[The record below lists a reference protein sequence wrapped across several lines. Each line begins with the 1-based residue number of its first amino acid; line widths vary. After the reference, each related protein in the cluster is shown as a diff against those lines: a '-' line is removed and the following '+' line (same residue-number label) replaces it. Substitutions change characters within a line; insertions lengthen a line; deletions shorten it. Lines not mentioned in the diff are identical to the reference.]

1 MHTLK
6 LERDGGRIREIFS
19 SVITLKVEYL
29 ADNIADV
36 EYTQVTDGDEIASG
50 LTLKE
55 GSRMFVIN
63 EAGETIDAIYSTQRK
78 PNSD

>member
-19 SVITLKVEYL
+19 SVINLKVEYL

-55 GSRMFVIN
+55 KDRMFVIN

-78 PNSD
+78 PNND

>member
-50 LTLKE
+50 VTLKE

-78 PNSD
+78 PSSD

>member
-19 SVITLKVEYL
+19 SVINLKVEYL

-50 LTLKE
+50 VTLKE

-78 PNSD
+78 PSSD

>member
-19 SVITLKVEYL
+19 SVINLKVEYL

-78 PNSD
+78 PSSD